1 MIMKTLVTPMLLLA
15 ILAGCG
21 KPTPPSVTPPSVTP
35 PSVTPPSVTPPSVSL
50 QDAATTGNLGAIQQ
64 HIKAASNLNE
74 KEPVGG
80 SSPLNTAAVFGQIE
94 AARALIQGGA
104 DVNSRNND
112 GATPL
117 ITAAFLCRTEI
128 VQALLDHGADKN
140 ARNNAGATA
149 LEGVAGSFDDVK
161 GIYDLLQSVL
171 GPLGLKLD
179 YEQIKATRPEIA
191 KMLR

>member
-1 MIMKTLVTPMLLLA
+1 M
-15 ILAGCG
+15 
-21 KPTPPSVTPPSVTP
+21 
-35 PSVTPPSVTPPSVSL
+35 
-50 QDAATTGNLGAIQQ
+50 
-64 HIKAASNLNE
+64 
-74 KEPVGG
+74 
-80 SSPLNTAAVFGQIE
+80 FGQIE
-94 AARALIQGGA
+94 AALALIQDGA

>member
-1 MIMKTLVTPMLLLA
+1 MLLLA

-21 KPTPPSVTPPSVTP
+21 RP
-35 PSVTPPSVTPPSVSL
+35 TPPSVSL
-50 QDAATTGNLGAIQQ
+50 QDAARMGNLEAIRQ

-80 SSPLNTAAVFGQIE
+80 SSPLNTAAAFGQIE

-128 VQALLDHGADKN
+128 VQTLLDHGADKN

-149 LEGVAGSFDDVK
+149 LESVAGSFDDVK